1 MSNTWIQEKPGLA
14 LAEDLKFNSTVGPPA
29 LKKFREV
36 TSAFKSPF
44 VEELISAAITDG
56 DGNTLGH
63 TVPVIEIDDSNWGAA
78 L

>member
-29 LKKFREV
+29 LKKFSEVDSTFANLFTQESISDITIVDV
-36 TSAFKSPF
+36 TS
-44 VEELISAAITDG
+44 
-56 DGNTLGH
+56 
-63 TVPVIEIDDSNWGAA
+63 DDWGAT